1 MDYSKLAF
9 IRMAID
15 DGALRFGRFTLKSGR
30 ISPYFFNAA
39 LFYSGNSLKILGEY
53 YANTLLQ
60 NKIQFQHLFGP
71 AYKGFAI
78 ATATAIALSNHQI
91 NCTVTFNRKEHKD
104 HGEGGMLIGAPL
116 TNGDTILI
124 DDVISAGTA
133 FRESQKFIIQH
144 GGTLTGVL
152 IALDRCERGIS
163 QKSTIDEIKDQKIAV
178 FSIIT
183 VYDLLAYLYQEND
196 IHSVKQIETY
206 LDDQGA

>member
-1 MDYSKLAF
+1 
-9 IRMAID
+9 
-15 DGALRFGRFTLKSGR
+15 
-30 ISPYFFNAA
+30 
-39 LFYSGNSLKILGEY
+39 
-53 YANTLLQ
+53 
-60 NKIQFQHLFGP
+60 
-71 AYKGFAI
+71 
-78 ATATAIALSNHQI
+78 
-91 NCTVTFNRKEHKD
+91 
-104 HGEGGMLIGAPL
+104 MLIGAPL